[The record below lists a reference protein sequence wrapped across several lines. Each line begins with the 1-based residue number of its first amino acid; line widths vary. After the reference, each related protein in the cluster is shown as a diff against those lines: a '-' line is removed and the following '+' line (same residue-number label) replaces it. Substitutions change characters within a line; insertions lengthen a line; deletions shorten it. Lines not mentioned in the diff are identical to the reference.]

1 MHVLQVCNVGSIVG
15 GTAACAWSI
24 TRAWP
29 QLRHSVAFLSPVDSV
44 TRQAFRPHKVA
55 VWPLCTSKQIEQ
67 LQPDLVI
74 LHNVAGAGAS
84 HWSGALT
91 VQYVHSM
98 GQRLSADFTVYC
110 SRWLARQCRASEE
123 SVLWQGVPLPPRP
136 AASKTK
142 IPGRFRIG
150 RICTPSNR
158 KWPDSLPAFYSQ
170 LAKQHVD
177 VDWDFVGCPSAMQ
190 PCLQSA
196 CQGRATFLPAGWLAR
211 SHLWDWDA
219 FLYHHPTLT
228 ESFGRTLAEAAR
240 VGCIPIVDQ
249 RGGFAEQLAV
259 VGGRGCRH
267 EAEFSDAIS
276 ELSDPE
282 SRLRLSEH
290 VHRQANQMF
299 SISAFSQRLGSLIA
313 RIAGDRS
320 DR

>member
-1 MHVLQVCNVGSIVG
+1 
-15 GTAACAWSI
+15 
-24 TRAWP
+24 
-29 QLRHSVAFLSPVDSV
+29 
-44 TRQAFRPHKVA
+44 
-55 VWPLCTSKQIEQ
+55 
-67 LQPDLVI
+67 
-74 LHNVAGAGAS
+74 
-84 HWSGALT
+84 
-91 VQYVHSM
+91 
-98 GQRLSADFTVYC
+98 
-110 SRWLARQCRASEE
+110 
-123 SVLWQGVPLPPRP
+123 
-136 AASKTK
+136 
-142 IPGRFRIG
+142 
-150 RICTPSNR
+150 
-158 KWPDSLPAFYSQ
+158 
-170 LAKQHVD
+170 
-177 VDWDFVGCPSAMQ
+177 MQ
-190 PCLQSA
+190 PFLQSA
-196 CQGRATFLPAGWLAR
+196 CQGRATFLPAGWVAR

-267 EAEFSDAIS
+267 QAEFSDAIS

-290 VHRQANQMF
+290 VHRQANQTF